1 MDDAIA
7 PRLNTLACSVTMR
20 LRRAQEPEKYNF
32 LMLTNQQRIY
42 LCMLDAETIAE
53 MINNQ
58 L

>member
-1 MDDAIA
+1 MNDSLATSLD
-7 PRLNTLACSVTMR
+7 TLACSVTMR

-42 LCMLDAETIAE
+42 LCMLDAETIAD
-53 MINNQ
+53 MINKQ